1 MSFGF
6 GARMILESGNGAS
19 NRIKF
24 LVIHAQIGRNI
35 TTQIAAV
42 TRILWRIGTRGT
54 RKQVRNAINANSGT
68 AIAMPVILVAMQAAA
83 NMEHSNAS
91 RGRSVS
97 SHRAHQYAAQAAVQS
112 TSGSW
117 VTPLLRWVNIGVAPT
132 KMALANAASLLP
144 VVWRTNIPS
153 PSSARAP

>member
-1 MSFGF
+1 
-6 GARMILESGNGAS
+6 
-19 NRIKF
+19 
-24 LVIHAQIGRNI
+24 
-35 TTQIAAV
+35 
-42 TRILWRIGTRGT
+42 
-54 RKQVRNAINANSGT
+54 RNAINANSGT

-153 PSSARAP
+153 PSSARAPISAVTSLVLRTRASNPAPACAAAAAAGVARM